1 MHSAQGHSSKG
12 DSLKASGG
20 KAPSLRATA
29 DLVRHESDLLIIGAG
44 IVGAMCAHFAR
55 ASGLKTIVI
64 DRNSVASGTTGAG
77 EGNIM
82 VSDKSP
88 GAELELALISRDLWF
103 DVGSDVGDS
112 FELVAKG
119 GVSVARHDPSALF
132 ALAANQS
139 KEGVATR
146 ELNAAEL
153 KKLEPFISPEIKY
166 GIHYPQDAQCQPMLA
181 AARIMENFV
190 KRGGTIHSHQEV
202 LEITSF
208 ENGLR
213 VRTQDAIFTTRYVI
227 NAAGTWAGEIAK
239 RADTYLP
246 IMPRRG
252 FILVTAPL
260 PQYVFHKVYDSDY
273 VDNVAS
279 DDADLQ
285 TSTVVEGTK
294 SGTILIGASRERVG
308 YDKSMSVPVIKKL
321 ARQATSLFPILKKA
335 QLLRVYNGFRPYSPD
350 HLPVIGEDS
359 KVPGLFHCAGHE
371 GAGIGLSAASG
382 KLIAQLITG
391 KDPLVN
397 PLPFSPARFQESRTA
412 GVGGLHG

>member
-1 MHSAQGHSSKG
+1 
-12 DSLKASGG
+12 
-20 KAPSLRATA
+20 
-29 DLVRHESDLLIIGAG
+29 
-44 IVGAMCAHFAR
+44 
-55 ASGLKTIVI
+55 
-64 DRNSVASGTTGAG
+64 
-77 EGNIM
+77 
-82 VSDKSP
+82 
-88 GAELELALISRDLWF
+88 
-103 DVGSDVGDS
+103 
-112 FELVAKG
+112 
-119 GVSVARHDPSALF
+119 
-132 ALAANQS
+132 
-139 KEGVATR
+139 
-146 ELNAAEL
+146 
-153 KKLEPFISPEIKY
+153 
-166 GIHYPQDAQCQPMLA
+166 
-181 AARIMENFV
+181 
-190 KRGGTIHSHQEV
+190 
-202 LEITSF
+202 
-208 ENGLR
+208 
-213 VRTQDAIFTTRYVI
+213 
-227 NAAGTWAGEIAK
+227 
-239 RADTYLP
+239 
-246 IMPRRG
+246 MPRRG

-321 ARQATSLFPILKKA
+321 ARQATSLFPILEKA

>member
-1 MHSAQGHSSKG
+1 MAHVSTSAREEIG
-12 DSLKASGG
+12 
-20 KAPSLRATA
+20 A
-29 DLVRHESDLLIIGAG
+29 DLVIIGAG
-44 IVGAMCAHFAR
+44 IVGAMCAHYAI
-55 ASGLKTIVI
+55 ASGLRTIVI

-88 GAELELALISRDLWF
+88 GPELDLALISRELWF
-103 DVGSDVGDS
+103 EVGARVGDS

-119 GVSVARHDPSALF
+119 GVSVARSNPKPLHDLAESQSRVGVDAREVDQIAL
-132 ALAANQS
+132 S
-139 KEGVATR
+139 
-146 ELNAAEL
+146 
-153 KKLEPFISPEIKY
+153 KLEPFISPEIKY
-166 GIHYPQDAQCQPMLA
+166 GVHYPQDAQCQPMLA
-181 AARIMENFV
+181 AARILQDFQR
-190 KRGGTIHSHQEV
+190 RGGKVIARQEV
-202 LEITSF
+202 LEIEESD
-208 ENGLR
+208 GALSI
-213 VRTQDAIFTTRYVI
+213 RTPDMIFRTTHII

-239 RADTYLP
+239 RAGSDLP

-279 DDADLQ
+279 SDADLQ
-285 TSTVVEGTK
+285 TSTVIEGTK

-321 ARQATSLFPILKKA
+321 ARQATSLFPVLKDA

-350 HLPVIGEDS
+350 HLPVIGPDS
-359 KVPGLFHCAGHE
+359 KIKGLYHCAGHE

-382 KLIAQLITG
+382 KLIAELIQG
-391 KDPLVN
+391 VKPLIDPT
-397 PLPFSPARFQESRTA
+397 PFSPARFQLA
-412 GVGGLHG
+412 GVR

>member
-1 MHSAQGHSSKG
+1 MNSTKVLSAKVH
-12 DSLKASGG
+12 SLKASWGI
-20 KAPSLRATA
+20 APSPRATG
-29 DLVRHESDLLIIGAG
+29 DLVSHESDLLIIGAG

-55 ASGLKTIVI
+55 AAGLKTIVI

-82 VSDKSP
+82 VSDKSA

-103 DVGSDVGDS
+103 DVGMDVGDS

-119 GVSVARHDPSALF
+119 GVSVARHNQSELF

-139 KEGVATR
+139 KAGVVTR

-153 KKLEPFISPEIKY
+153 KKLEPFISPEIKF

-181 AARIMENFV
+181 AARILENFV
-190 KRGGTIHSHQEV
+190 KRGGKIYSHQEV

-208 ENGLR
+208 DAGLK
-213 VRTQDAIFTTRYVI
+213 VRTHDAIFATRYII

-321 ARQATSLFPILKKA
+321 ARQATSLFPVLQQA

-382 KLIAQLITG
+382 KLITQLITG
-391 KDPLVN
+391 QDPLMN
-397 PLPFSPARFQESRTA
+397 PRPFAPARFQESRTA
-412 GVGGLHG
+412 GVAGVHV